1 MQILLCKSAWISKT
15 LHKKSPFCKLHHGLR
30 IRGNPQSVLVIVL
43 LTNACLEG
51 DDATRMTFHGFI
63 HFEGQDQAA
72 FLVVFHHEP
81 AFAV

>member
-1 MQILLCKSAWISKT
+1 MQILLCKSAGISKT
-15 LHKKSPFCKLHHGLR
+15 LHKKARSANCITGLGFAG
-30 IRGNPQSVLVIVL
+30 IHKVFWLLFL